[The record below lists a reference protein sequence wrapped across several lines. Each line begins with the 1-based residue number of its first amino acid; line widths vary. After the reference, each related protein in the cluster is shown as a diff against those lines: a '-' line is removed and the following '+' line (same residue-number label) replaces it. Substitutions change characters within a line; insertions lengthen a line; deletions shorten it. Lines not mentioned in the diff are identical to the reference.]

1 MLVEFGGGRII
12 EVSRQPLK
20 GGGWVSLHEDIT
32 ERRKQEERIT
42 HLARHD
48 TLTGL
53 ANRMLFRER
62 LEQSLLRL
70 VRGQGFAVLCLDLDH
85 FKAVNDTLGHPV
97 GDMLLKQVGKR
108 LLSCVRH
115 GDIVARL
122 GGDEFAIVQASV
134 RDPDQT
140 ESLAARI
147 VETVGAPYEID
158 GNRIDIGTSI
168 GITLAP
174 RDGTDADKL
183 LKNADLALYRTKDAG
198 RRGFSFFKP
207 EMQEEIQARRNLE
220 VDLRRALERGSART
234 VLPAH
239 RLPQVGADEGFRGA
253 LAVASSRTRSDP
265 ARRVLRHRRGHRA

>member
-1 MLVEFGGGRII
+1 MLVEFGSGRII

-32 ERRKQEERIT
+32 ERRRQEEKIA

-62 LEQSLLRL
+62 LEQSLQRL

-97 GDMLLKQVGKR
+97 GDLLLKQVGKR
-108 LLSCVRH
+108 LLGCVRH

-134 RDPDQT
+134 RDPGQT

-147 VETVGAPYEID
+147 VETVSAPYEID

-183 LKNADLALYRTKDAG
+183 MKNADLALYRTKDAG
-198 RRGFSFFKP
+198 RRGFSFFEP
-207 EMQEEIQARRNLE
+207 EMHEEIQARRKPRSRPAQGA
-220 VDLRRALERGSART
+220 RRGRA
-234 VLPAH
+234 
-239 RLPQVGADEGFRGA
+239 GA
-253 LAVASSRTRSDP
+253 VTTSPSSASSRSRPRGSRRCCAGTIPSAARFRP
-265 ARRVLRHRRGHRA
+265 ASFSPSPRTSA